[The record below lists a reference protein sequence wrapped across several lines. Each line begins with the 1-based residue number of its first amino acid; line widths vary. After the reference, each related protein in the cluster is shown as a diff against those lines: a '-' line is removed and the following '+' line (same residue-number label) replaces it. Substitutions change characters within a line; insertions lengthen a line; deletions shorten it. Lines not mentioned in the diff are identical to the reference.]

1 MDSLSNELADALSS
15 GCEIKYYHV
24 SSVPTR
30 CNPIFAA
37 APGEKPE
44 KTYCESNFLTV
55 SISPNDASSEVF
67 VYAIELLVYSTK
79 RLTTIFVSKADS
91 TGYLTRLAR
100 SAGSQASPLKSI
112 TSVFLAWLVKHRQRP
127 GIRTVI
133 SLFARAQD
141 QYLFPGSIDNC
152 EKHVLDDRGLVR
164 WWCKTLDP
172 VLRAYPANNASI
184 NDYGDCKT
192 TSQAYLIVP
201 GFDKYETT
209 SFYPP
214 TYRLDPVDAKRW
226 QHGHPLREIAITP
239 IAPPRCLIPHFPDDP
254 KARFLDELDDEMP
267 DRSMSQTSAS
277 PGKKGTGMW
286 RSVKTLEQFWE
297 TMAFRQECCSG
308 RLVGFIWVVL
318 TPLDIQ
324 TDSQVTASSPEP
336 ARPEAPTKR
345 KPLRGLVKPRKPRV
359 KLAATNSA
367 ATLTESEY
375 YTWPEDS
382 RGQIVLDQ
390 KDYHRA
396 NELLLRLDFAPG
408 AEKDSTRRWVLGLAS
423 MVGITSWGKTVVGR
437 QNVPVVDTR
446 SDSEIATIGVQNMP
460 TMTVRKKRKVDSLLA
475 GRDLPQTSE
484 ASRLSASDQVQGG
497 SRCTEETAPL
507 TAVRPPPPVPQPHD
521 IDVNILSS
529 NLVRKKPKV

>member
-1 MDSLSNELADALSS
+1 
-15 GCEIKYYHV
+15 
-24 SSVPTR
+24 
-30 CNPIFAA
+30 
-37 APGEKPE
+37 
-44 KTYCESNFLTV
+44 
-55 SISPNDASSEVF
+55 
-67 VYAIELLVYSTK
+67 
-79 RLTTIFVSKADS
+79 
-91 TGYLTRLAR
+91 
-100 SAGSQASPLKSI
+100 
-112 TSVFLAWLVKHRQRP
+112 
-127 GIRTVI
+127 
-133 SLFARAQD
+133 
-141 QYLFPGSIDNC
+141 
-152 EKHVLDDRGLVR
+152 
-164 WWCKTLDP
+164 
-172 VLRAYPANNASI
+172 
-184 NDYGDCKT
+184 
-192 TSQAYLIVP
+192 P

-239 IAPPRCLIPHFPDDP
+239 VAPPRCLIPHFPDDP

-437 QNVPVVDTR
+437 QNVPVVDT
-446 SDSEIATIGVQNMP
+446 SGVQNMP